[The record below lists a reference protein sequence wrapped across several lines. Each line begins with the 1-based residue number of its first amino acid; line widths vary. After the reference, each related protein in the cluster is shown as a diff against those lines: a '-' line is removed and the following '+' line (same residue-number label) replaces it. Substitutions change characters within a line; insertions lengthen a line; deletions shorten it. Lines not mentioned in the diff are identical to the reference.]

1 MWWIRSEGNFRI
13 ATKYARA
20 GLLAAARSK
29 SADAGDVLEDVP
41 FETSFRGGE
50 IVSYTTNS
58 GELKPVT
65 RQYPSGG
72 SGQFKVYYTLDSEYL
87 LHPESY
93 ETLARANM
101 IVKKYL
107 RKHYRKVLV
116 VWTGAD

>member
-1 MWWIRSEGNFRI
+1 
-13 ATKYARA
+13 
-20 GLLAAARSK
+20 
-29 SADAGDVLEDVP
+29 
-41 FETSFRGGE
+41 
-50 IVSYTTNS
+50 
-58 GELKPVT
+58 
-65 RQYPSGG
+65 
-72 SGQFKVYYTLDSEYL
+72 L

>member
-1 MWWIRSEGNFRI
+1 MWWIRNDGNFRV

-29 SADAGDVLEDVP
+29 SADAGDVLEAVP

-50 IVSYTTNS
+50 IVSYTVNS
-58 GELKPVT
+58 GELKPIS
-65 RQYPSGG
+65 REYPSGG
-72 SGQFKVYYTLDSEYL
+72 DGQFKVYYTLDSDFE

-116 VWTGAD
+116 VC